1 MIAIRIQDGA
11 INQTRTRIGSK
22 DGNGKG
28 KMEFG
33 QNCAVKLNKEWE
45 MREIVWNQQVFSAIS
60 ILS

>member
-1 MIAIRIQDGA
+1 MEDSIKCGHGLVVRMGLD
-11 INQTRTRIGSK
+11 RE
-22 DGNGKG
+22 G
-28 KMEFG
+28 KMGFG